1 VGNGRRLVL
10 LALIAALCCLGVPL
24 LFAEVSQSLR
34 QALSEVGSPS
44 FMIALAI
51 ALLAVFGMLLAVQ
64 GVLVRG
70 LTYRIPAVV
79 IILGVVVGSVYL
91 AWFVPFGTYFY
102 GTQVALAA
110 SVYAGFSAMALLIMP
125 RAVKETQSSGAQRVA

>member
-1 VGNGRRLVL
+1 MLF
-10 LALIAALCCLGVPL
+10 GVPL

-34 QALSEVGSPS
+34 QALSEAGSPS
-44 FMIALAI
+44 FMIALSI

-64 GVLVRG
+64 GILVRG

-79 IILGVVVGSVYL
+79 MVLGVVVGSVYL

-102 GTQVALAA
+102 GTQVALAT
-110 SVYAGFSAMALLIMP
+110 SVYAGFSVMALLITP
-125 RAVKETQSSGAQRVA
+125 RAVKDTQGSGSQRVA